1 MDIIEVNAT
10 VENENKSKQWDCMLM
25 FEVFGL
31 EGQHD
36 IIQYVKPN
44 PLASAL
50 EIILKCQAN
59 HYPPRCMMRFS
70 DVYSAED
77 N

>member
-1 MDIIEVNAT
+1 MNVIEVNT
-10 VENENKSKQWDCMLM
+10 IVENENRSKQWECTIM

-36 IIQYVKPN
+36 ILQYVKPN

-50 EIILKCQAN
+50 ETIVKCQAN
-59 HYPPRCMMRFS
+59 YYPSHCMMRFPEL
-70 DVYSAED
+70 YSAEE